1 MVTAVEGF
9 ALTGVQAQASIAAK
23 QGGPSNEGGFQ
34 VGAGNMQWPSP
45 RGFAEVAML
54 IFAPVP
60 VLASREKNRV
70 IGLAKAATGG
80 NTPCSMRGTKRP

>member
-1 MVTAVEGF
+1 
-9 ALTGVQAQASIAAK
+9 
-23 QGGPSNEGGFQ
+23 
-34 VGAGNMQWPSP
+34 
-45 RGFAEVAML
+45 ML

-80 NTPCSMRGTKRP
+80 NTPCSMSGTKRP